1 LTNKVNLSKQI
12 QKGLEEWAGQPAH
25 SSRFLDFYNQLL
37 EIQAEAEGKFI
48 PPDFTLSNT
57 EISQRLY
64 DGKPL
69 INFAEFI
76 FDRPLA
82 NLTFRRI
89 VTLFNSHPEIMGV
102 ASPALT
108 NADLELPDMWI
119 KQWLENE
126 EWSKGIIE
134 EGIDPLLLTT
144 LLNQTLKPFLIGYS
158 QLLKDKFEQERWRR
172 SYCPVCGG
180 KPEFAYLEKNVG
192 ARYLLCSRCTTE
204 WLYQRM
210 ECPYCHNN
218 DHEKLSYLV
227 SDNGLYR
234 LYLCDTCQSYLKCI
248 DARKGDKNQLMPL
261 EVLTTLA
268 MDRQAQEKGYHSA
281 LY

>member
-37 EIQAEAEGKFI
+37 EIQAEAEVKFI
-48 PPDFTLSNT
+48 PPDFTLSKT

-69 INFAEFI
+69 INFAEFV
-76 FDRPLA
+76 FDRNLA
-82 NLTFRRI
+82 NITFRRI
-89 VTLFNSHPEIMGV
+89 VALFNSYPEIMGA

-108 NADLELPDMWI
+108 NVDLDIWI

-126 EWSKGIIE
+126 DWSKGITE
-134 EGIDPLLLTT
+134 EGIDHLLLTT

-180 KPEFAYLEKNVG
+180 KPEFAYLEKNIG

-210 ECPYCHNN
+210 ECPYCRNN

-234 LYLCDTCQSYLKCI
+234 LYLCDTCHSYLKCI
-248 DARKGDKNQLMPL
+248 DARKGDKNQIMPL
-261 EVLTTLA
+261 EALTTLA
-268 MDRQAQEKGYHSA
+268 LDRQAQEKGYHSA
-281 LY
+281 IY